1 MLERVR
7 ARDRMTTVGN
17 STSVGSWLRVVPLS
31 LCLVALGGL
40 VAGRAAA
47 QGTKGS
53 PRLEIVINGI
63 RLTESSV
70 MAVPDTLVVTVN
82 PLDGL
87 GNPYP
92 LVGYDLLVSDP
103 DVLLKTGST
112 IEARRAV
119 TRLVP
124 KERGKTTLEVRAS
137 GMRQWVLVEVAS
149 QSLTVSQAAAPPAQP
164 AGASQ
169 EISTPVVGVRAS
181 YAHYTYTFHQQ
192 QTFTGQGGFIGEVY
206 FGKDFGYGVVFVGGV
221 GAGLVKVD
229 SLTTRVTAQVLETY
243 FRLDYSVFTVK
254 QFSTVASGGGGAYR
268 VRTGGDGAGIWNT
281 SLYWMLGFGADL
293 TVSKKLTLEGR
304 MTVQELEELNSG
316 HNNGHVGNLLV
327 FGAGLRCQL

>member
-1 MLERVR
+1 M
-7 ARDRMTTVGN
+7 
-17 STSVGSWLRVVPLS
+17 LRVALV
-31 LCLVALGGL
+31 CLA
-40 VAGRAAA
+40 AGRAAA
-47 QGTKGS
+47 QATKGS

-82 PLDGL
+82 PLDAL

-92 LVGYDLLVSDP
+92 LVGYDLQVSDP
-103 DVLLKTGST
+103 DVLLKAGST

-124 KERGKTTLEVRAS
+124 KQRGKTTLEVRAS
-137 GMRQWVLVEVAS
+137 GMRQWILVEVAS
-149 QSLTVSQAAAPPAQP
+149 QSLTVSQAAGPPAQP
-164 AGASQ
+164 GGTSQ

-192 QTFTGQGGFIGEVY
+192 QTFTGQGGFVGEVY
-206 FGKDFGYGVVFVGGV
+206 FGRDFGYGVVLVGGF
-221 GAGLVKVD
+221 GAGVVKAD
-229 SLTTRVTAQVLETY
+229 SFTTSVTAGVLETY
-243 FRLDYSVFTVK
+243 LRVDYSVITAGK
-254 QFSTVASGGGGAYR
+254 FSAVASGGGGAYR
-268 VRTGGDGAGIWNT
+268 VRTGGNSAGIWNT
-281 SLYWMLGFGADL
+281 SIYWMLGFGADVA
-293 TVSKKLTLEGR
+293 VSPRTTLEGR

-327 FGAGLRCQL
+327 FGAGLRYQL